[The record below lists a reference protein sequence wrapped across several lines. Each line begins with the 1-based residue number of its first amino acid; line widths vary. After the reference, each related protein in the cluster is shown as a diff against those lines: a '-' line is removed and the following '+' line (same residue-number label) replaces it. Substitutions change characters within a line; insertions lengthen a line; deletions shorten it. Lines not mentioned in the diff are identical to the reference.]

1 MRGIIIASCQLK
13 FQKYEEIYEMLINA
27 FEKRN
32 IELIKLY
39 NDELMLKIGYKDINA
54 DFIIFWDKDIKLCR
68 YLENSGLQVFNNSS
82 AIEICDDKGLT
93 ALELAKHKIKMPKQ
107 ILSPKLFFDKL
118 SEKYLSDI
126 EKEIDYPI
134 VVKGI
139 VGSFGK
145 QVFLAENYN
154 ELKEKAF
161 EFGCEGIVFQELIK
175 SSYGKDIRV
184 QIVGNKAIA
193 SVARFAKEGQ
203 LCSNVTAGGRMEK
216 INAPKS
222 YIELAEKVSR
232 ILKLDFCGV
241 DMLIGNNGEPI
252 LLEVNSN
259 AHFKNL
265 YDCTGINTA
274 EYIADY
280 VIRKVKNA

>member
-1 MRGIIIASCQLK
+1 MKGIIIASSQLK
-13 FQKYEEIYEMLINA
+13 FQKYEEIYEMLISA
-27 FEKRN
+27 FEKKN
-32 IELIKLY
+32 IQLQKVY
-39 NDELMLKIGYKDINA
+39 NDELLLKIGYIDIDA

-68 YLENSGLQVFNNSS
+68 YLENNGFRVFNSSS

-93 ALELAKHKIKMPKQ
+93 ALELSKYKIKMPNQ

-118 SEKYLSDI
+118 SEKYLQNV
-126 EKEIDYPI
+126 EKEMNYPI
-134 VVKGI
+134 VVKGT

-145 QVFLAENYN
+145 QVFLANNYN
-154 ELKEKAF
+154 ELKEKVF
-161 EFGCEGIVFQELIK
+161 GFGCEGIVFQELIK
-175 SSYGKDIRV
+175 TSYGKDIRV

-216 INAPKS
+216 INAPHS
-222 YIELAEKVSR
+222 FIELAEKVSR

-241 DMLIGNNGEPI
+241 DMLIGNNEEPI

-265 YDCTGINTA
+265 FDCTGINTA